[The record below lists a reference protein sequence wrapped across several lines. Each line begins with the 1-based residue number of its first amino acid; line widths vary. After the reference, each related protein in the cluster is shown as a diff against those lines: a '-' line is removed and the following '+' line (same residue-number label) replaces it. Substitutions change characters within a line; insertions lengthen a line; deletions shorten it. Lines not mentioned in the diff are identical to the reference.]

1 MRRAARL
8 ALLLVALSGSE
19 ARAGTYDATPAAI
32 QAVRQTY
39 ADVVNLA
46 AQGALLQF
54 RRDFSCPGTPDGTR
68 TLWRDAAGRVRRY
81 AFTGGTGD
89 QALTVTE
96 YFTPETR
103 LAFTL
108 IEAGATNGT
117 TVETRVYFGPAGNVL
132 RADERRVK
140 GPGYPFA
147 PFWTWI
153 TPLPEV
159 AFNAPAPCP

>member
-1 MRRAARL
+1 MRRAALL
-8 ALLLVALSGSE
+8 ALLTLTLGTAS
-19 ARAGTYDATPAAI
+19 AGTYDAGPAAL

-39 ADVVNLA
+39 ADVVKLA
-46 AQGALLQF
+46 AQGALSPF
-54 RRDFSCPGTPDGTR
+54 RRSFGCSGAPDATR
-68 TLWRDAAGRVRRY
+68 TLWRDSAGHVRKY
-81 AFTGGTGD
+81 AFTGGSED

-96 YFTPETR
+96 YFTPESR
-103 LAFTL
+103 LAFAL

-147 PFWTWI
+147 PFWTWL
-153 TPLPEV
+153 TPLPDV
-159 AFNAPAPCP
+159 AFGAPSPCP